1 MFHDP
6 IGDYAKP
13 NFWEITNQF
22 SIKKHL
28 ANNLMTVN
36 CTTNFQRNN
45 LRSPPVLLLVR
56 CLFRQKN
63 RGPEHFGPRIT
74 PEPCRVFYSCW
85 VFSNTHFTK
94 KRTCS
99 CSSNR
104 SSSSLQVE
112 NHRNNMCTCFKPGP
126 LHTSKTSCHN
136 IHENPSPPP
145 PPPQEKNRV
154 T

>member
-13 NFWEITNQF
+13 NFGEITNQF

-45 LRSPPVLLLVR
+45 LQSSPVLLLVR
-56 CLFRQKN
+56 CFFRQKN

-74 PEPCRVFYSCW
+74 PEPCRVFYSY
-85 VFSNTHFTK
+85 THFTK
-94 KRTCS
+94 KRT

-112 NHRNNMCTCFKPGP
+112 KHRNDCAHVSNQDPYIHRTLLATTSTKT
-126 LHTSKTSCHN
+126 LH
-136 IHENPSPPP
+136 PPP
-145 PPPQEKNRV
+145 PRKKTGWLN
-154 T
+154 

>member
-45 LRSPPVLLLVR
+45 LQSPPVLLFTL
-56 CLFRQKN
+56 CQMFFSAKKS
-63 RGPEHFGPRIT
+63 GPRT
-74 PEPCRVFYSCW
+74 CW
-85 VFSNTHFTK
+85 PPHNPGA
-94 KRTCS
+94 
-99 CSSNR
+99 
-104 SSSSLQVE
+104 LQG
-112 NHRNNMCTCFKPGP
+112 F
-126 LHTSKTSCHN
+126 L
-136 IHENPSPPP
+136 
-145 PPPQEKNRV
+145 
-154 T
+154 